1 MDSTLK
7 ILTGTTLAAG
17 LAFGVEAA
25 TFTAGSTA
33 PTSNVFVEH
42 ADIGSFTRLTD
53 SAANPA
59 GFTRGQTFTAPDTGD
74 ANTQWGL
81 TAITFRMRVDNA
93 GNGVPTSGSN
103 PMRLQ
108 IFEWG
113 PDTEVLDP
121 GTEIYNMTGDFP
133 LSVGAGDFISV
144 DLGSTVNLDE
154 NSGYAFLLSWD
165 TSSGNDIFIGI
176 GNNAASTYDGGIL
189 WVENED
195 ILNLRGQD
203 LTFYLQ
209 GEAVPEPGSLALLG
223 LSGLL
228 TLRRRRNK

>member
-1 MDSTLK
+1 MESTLK

-17 LAFGVEAA
+17 LALGAQAA
-25 TFTAGSTA
+25 TLTAGDTA
-33 PTSNVFVEH
+33 PSTNVFVQH
-42 ADIGSFTRLTD
+42 APSFTFTRVTD
-53 SAANPA
+53 SAASPA
-59 GFTRGQTFTAPDTGD
+59 GFTRGQTFTTPDTGD

-81 TAITFRMRVDNA
+81 TAITFRMRADNA

-103 PMRLQ
+103 PMRMQ

-113 PDTEVLDP
+113 PDTDVLDP

-133 LSVGAGDFISV
+133 LSVGPSDFITV

-165 TSSGNDIFIGI
+165 TNSGNDIFIGV
-176 GNNAASTYDGGIL
+176 NSQTYDGGIL
-189 WVENED
+189 WIENEGVV
-195 ILNLRGQD
+195 NAFGQD
-203 LTFYLQ
+203 MTFYLQ

-223 LSGLL
+223 IGGLSMLY
-228 TLRRRRNK
+228 RRRNK